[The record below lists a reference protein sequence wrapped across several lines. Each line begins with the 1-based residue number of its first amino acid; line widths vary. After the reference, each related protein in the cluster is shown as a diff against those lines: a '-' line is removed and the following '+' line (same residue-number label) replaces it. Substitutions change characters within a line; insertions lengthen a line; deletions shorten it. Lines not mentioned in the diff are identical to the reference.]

1 MATLSERSFWL
12 APVLLGALALAVRL
26 PGLDNATHF
35 DELYHFLAAQGWLA
49 EGQLRIA
56 DGTYNRTPLF
66 TIFLAQWLGVFG
78 ESVVVA
84 RLPSLIVG
92 VALVVLVFLWTR
104 TVAGTP
110 AAVLA
115 ALLLAFD
122 PENVQ
127 ISQFARFYALHA
139 LFFWLGAVGTYR
151 LVTSPPPALGR
162 AALLTA
168 GVLLCFGV
176 SLYLQVTTLIGLLG
190 VAVWSVLALGL
201 PWLARFSPPARWGI
215 VAGSVLLC
223 GVAVWVAVESGLA
236 AELLA
241 RYRGTPLF
249 QADTRS
255 EFWYYH
261 AFLSVYY
268 PTLWP
273 LVALAVVI
281 GLAYRPRPTAFCASV
296 VVIAFVVHSFAGPK
310 GMRYFAYAEPF
321 LFVLW
326 GIALAEIWP
335 RLRGFLEDIGT
346 RALAWLRL
354 GRLGR
359 PGAFAV
365 LAVVLGFA
373 IVANGALVR
382 TVANVFDLV
391 IPPMTRPADWAAAKE
406 PLAPW
411 LTDAAILLTTREVEA
426 LYYLGRYDVLIS
438 KSRQSEIKNGGE
450 FSIDPRTGRPVIGT
464 PESVALIMDCYP
476 DGLIVSSGDRWRD
489 PAVLDDAVANLV
501 EAAAEEVEL
510 PAFGMKAYVWRQ
522 PDDARRAQACARLP
536 GRLGDDV
543 VARLERSHEP

>member
-26 PGLDNATHF
+26 PGLDNATIF
-35 DELYHFLAAQGWLA
+35 DELYHLLAAQGWLA

-56 DGTYNRTPLF
+56 DGTYNRTSLF

-104 TVAGTP
+104 TVAGTL

-249 QADTRS
+249 QADTS
-255 EFWYYH
+255 E
-261 AFLSVYY
+261 
-268 PTLWP
+268 
-273 LVALAVVI
+273 
-281 GLAYRPRPTAFCASV
+281 
-296 VVIAFVVHSFAGPK
+296 
-310 GMRYFAYAEPF
+310 
-321 LFVLW
+321 
-326 GIALAEIWP
+326 
-335 RLRGFLEDIGT
+335 
-346 RALAWLRL
+346 
-354 GRLGR
+354 
-359 PGAFAV
+359 
-365 LAVVLGFA
+365 
-373 IVANGALVR
+373 
-382 TVANVFDLV
+382 
-391 IPPMTRPADWAAAKE
+391 
-406 PLAPW
+406 
-411 LTDAAILLTTREVEA
+411 
-426 LYYLGRYDVLIS
+426 
-438 KSRQSEIKNGGE
+438 
-450 FSIDPRTGRPVIGT
+450 
-464 PESVALIMDCYP
+464 
-476 DGLIVSSGDRWRD
+476 
-489 PAVLDDAVANLV
+489 
-501 EAAAEEVEL
+501 
-510 PAFGMKAYVWRQ
+510 
-522 PDDARRAQACARLP
+522 
-536 GRLGDDV
+536 
-543 VARLERSHEP
+543 

>member
-35 DELYHFLAAQGWLA
+35 DELYHLLAAQGWLA

-92 VALVVLVFLWTR
+92 VALVALVFLWTR
-104 TVAGTP
+104 TVAGTL

-296 VVIAFVVHSFAGPK
+296 VAIAFVVHSFAGPK
-310 GMRYFAYAEPF
+310 AMRYFAYAEPF

-382 TVANVFDLV
+382 TVANVFDIV
-391 IPPMTRPADWAAAKE
+391 IPPMKRPADWAAAKE

-411 LTDAAILLTTREVEA
+411 LAEAAIVLTTREAES

-438 KSRQSEIKNGGE
+438 RSRQSELKDREE
-450 FSIDPRTGRPVIGT
+450 FGLDPRTGRPVIAT
-464 PESVALIMDCYP
+464 PESLALIMDCYP
-476 DGLIVSSGDRWRD
+476 DGLIVSSGYVWRD
-489 PAVLDDAVANLV
+489 PAVLDDAVANLI
-501 EAAAEEVEL
+501 EAAAEEVKL
-510 PAFGMKAYVWRQ
+510 PAFNMKAYIWRQ
-522 PDDARRAQACARLP
+522 PDDARRMQACARLP
-536 GRLGDDV
+536 AGLGDDV
-543 VARLERSHEP
+543 VAGLERNHAP

>member
-1 MATLSERSFWL
+1 MATLSKRSFWL

-35 DELYHFLAAQGWLA
+35 DEFYHFFAARSWLA

-56 DGTYNRTPLF
+56 DGTYTRTPLF
-66 TIFLAQWLGVFG
+66 TILIAQWLALFG
-78 ESVVVA
+78 DDLVVA

-104 TVAGTP
+104 AVAGSL

-115 ALLLAFD
+115 ALLLALD
-122 PENVQ
+122 PEHLQ
-127 ISQFARFYALHA
+127 ISQYVRFYALHG
-139 LFFWLGAVGTYR
+139 LLFWLGAIGMYH
-151 LVTSPPPALGR
+151 LVISPPAAPAR
-162 AALLTA
+162 AVLLAAGTA
-168 GVLLCFGV
+168 LCFGAAY
-176 SLYLQVTTLIGLLG
+176 YLQDTTLIGLLG
-190 VAVWSVLALGL
+190 VAAWSIVALGF
-201 PWLARFSPPARWGI
+201 PWLVRSSPPARWGI

-223 GVAVWVAVESGLA
+223 GVAVWVAVDSGLA

-241 RYRGTPLF
+241 RYRGTALF

-281 GLAYRPRPTAFCASV
+281 GLAYRPRPTGFCASV
-296 VVIAFVVHSFAGPK
+296 VAIAFVAHSFAGPK
-310 GMRYFAYAEPF
+310 AMRYFAYAEPF
-321 LFVLW
+321 LFVVW

-335 RLRGFLEDIGT
+335 RLRRFLKEVATG
-346 RALAWLRL
+346 ALASLGL

-359 PGAFAV
+359 PGAYAA
-365 LAVVLGFA
+365 LAVVLLFA
-373 IVANGALVR
+373 VAANGALVR
-382 TVANVFDLV
+382 TAANMFDLV

-411 LTDAAILLTTREVEA
+411 LTDAAIVLTTRDLEA

-438 KSRQSEIKNGGE
+438 KSRLSEMPGAGE
-450 FSIDPRTGRPVIGT
+450 FAIDPRTGRPVIAT

-489 PAVLDDAVANLV
+489 PAVLDDAVADLV

-510 PAFGMKAYVWRQ
+510 PAFGVKAYVWRQ
-522 PDDARRAQACARLP
+522 PDDETRAQACARLP
-536 GRLGDDV
+536 GRLGDDA
-543 VARLERSHEP
+543 VARLEPSHEP